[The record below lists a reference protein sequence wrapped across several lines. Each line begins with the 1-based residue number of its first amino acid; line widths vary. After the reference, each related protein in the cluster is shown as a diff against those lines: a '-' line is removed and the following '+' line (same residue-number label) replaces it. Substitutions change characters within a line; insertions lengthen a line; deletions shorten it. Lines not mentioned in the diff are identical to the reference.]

1 MELII
6 GIFIGVLLTNVV
18 FSFFMVGDLNVIPSE
33 PGERP
38 YLIMALNKDVSKV
51 TTKRVVVLKVK
62 HGSLK

>member
-1 MELII
+1 MEIII
-6 GIFIGVLLTNVV
+6 GMFIGMLLTSVA

-38 YLIMALNKDVSKV
+38 YLILALNKDVDKV